1 MLMNNNIIMYTSKDG
16 NVKVDVNLKNDDI
29 WMSQNELAKL
39 FDTTKNNVSI
49 HMKNIFE
56 SGELEE
62 SSTVKNFLTV
72 QQEGTRNVK
81 RMVIH
86 YNLDAI
92 IAVGYRINS
101 KRATEFRI
109 WTTKVLKEY
118 MIKGFVLNDEK
129 LKNNGESPYF
139 EELLARIRDIRSSEK
154 VFWRKVLDIYATA
167 IDYNPKDKISIEFF
181 KAVQNKMHYATHG
194 STAAEVIFN
203 RVDSSKE
210 NLGLTNFKGD
220 YPTKSETEIAKNYLT
235 EEELNILNRM
245 VSAYLDVAE
254 INALDRHPMTMQ
266 DWVNELDSFLKMT
279 RKDILKE
286 KGTISHVKAL
296 KKAHEEYDKYMQKH
310 LTTAE
315 QDYLEML
322 NKEIEEINK

>member
-1 MLMNNNIIMYTSKDG
+1 MLMNNNIIMYISKDG

-39 FDTTKNNVSI
+39 FDTTKNNISI

-101 KRATEFRI
+101 KKATEFRI
-109 WTTKVLKEY
+109 WATKVLKEY

-154 VFWRKVLDIYATA
+154 IFWRKVLDIYATA
-167 IDYNPKDKISIEFF
+167 VGYNPKDKISIEFLRLF
-181 KAVQNKMHYATHG
+181 KIKCIMQLMEAQQRLFL
-194 STAAEVIFN
+194 I
-203 RVDSSKE
+203 D
-210 NLGLTNFKGD
+210 LT
-220 YPTKSETEIAKNYLT
+220 L
-235 EEELNILNRM
+235 
-245 VSAYLDVAE
+245 
-254 INALDRHPMTMQ
+254 Q
-266 DWVNELDSFLKMT
+266 
-279 RKDILKE
+279 
-286 KGTISHVKAL
+286 
-296 KKAHEEYDKYMQKH
+296 KK
-310 LTTAE
+310 
-315 QDYLEML
+315 
-322 NKEIEEINK
+322 I

>member
-1 MLMNNNIIMYTSKDG
+1 MLMNNNIIMYTSKDE

-39 FDTTKNNVSI
+39 FDTTKNNISI

-72 QQEGTRNVK
+72 QQEETRNVK

-101 KRATEFRI
+101 KKATEFRI
-109 WTTKVLKEY
+109 WATKVLKEY

-154 VFWRKVLDIYATA
+154 IFWRKVLDIYATA
-167 IDYNPKDKISIEFF
+167 VGYNPKDKISIEFLRLF
-181 KAVQNKMHYATHG
+181 KIKCIMQLMEAQQRLFL
-194 STAAEVIFN
+194 I
-203 RVDSSKE
+203 D
-210 NLGLTNFKGD
+210 LT
-220 YPTKSETEIAKNYLT
+220 L
-235 EEELNILNRM
+235 
-245 VSAYLDVAE
+245 
-254 INALDRHPMTMQ
+254 Q
-266 DWVNELDSFLKMT
+266 
-279 RKDILKE
+279 
-286 KGTISHVKAL
+286 
-296 KKAHEEYDKYMQKH
+296 KK
-310 LTTAE
+310 
-315 QDYLEML
+315 
-322 NKEIEEINK
+322 I